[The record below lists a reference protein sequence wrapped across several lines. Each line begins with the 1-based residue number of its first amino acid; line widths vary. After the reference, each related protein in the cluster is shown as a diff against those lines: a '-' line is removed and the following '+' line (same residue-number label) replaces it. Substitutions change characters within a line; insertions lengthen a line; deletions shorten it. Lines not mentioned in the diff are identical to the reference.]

1 MLVPFMHMLNFCDHP
16 QSSEGHW
23 EQPAWAVKFRGVFVS
38 VIGNAWNDRR
48 GAERDHG
55 YCIFSITGDR
65 GRVLCGSAI
74 IGPLSESS

>member
-1 MLVPFMHMLNFCDHP
+1 
-16 QSSEGHW
+16 
-23 EQPAWAVKFRGVFVS
+23 

-74 IGPLSESS
+74 IGPLSERFYVGALQNYTMLSLLNRTDKP